1 MTRAIRAA
9 LIATVACV
17 IAAPIGGCV
26 TGASYPHARTAVD
39 IADAA
44 FARIQARAIEILPLL
59 PAPAAARVRAGLAIA
74 DLALA
79 AAQGAVDP
87 ADREQQLR
95 RAAGAIADVV
105 EASRQR

>member
-1 MTRAIRAA
+1 MIRMMVAGILCLTAVPLASCATVETLNSKA
-9 LIATVACV
+9 LITVDV
-17 IAAPIGGCV
+17 
-26 TGASYPHARTAVD
+26 
-39 IADAA
+39 ADVA
-44 FARIQARAIEILPLL
+44 FALVHARAIEILPLL
-59 PAPAAARVRAGLAIA
+59 PASAAARVRIRLAIA

-87 ADREQQLR
+87 ADRELQLR